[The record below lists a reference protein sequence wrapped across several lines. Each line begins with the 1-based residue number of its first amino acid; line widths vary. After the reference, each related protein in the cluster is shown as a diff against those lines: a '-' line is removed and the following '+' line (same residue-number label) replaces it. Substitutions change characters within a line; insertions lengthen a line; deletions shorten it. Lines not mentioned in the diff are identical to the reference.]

1 MSKKDNQT
9 IKQLRKGIEMKQKDP
24 SEDVELL
31 MWSKYLSE
39 SENLSLQYLAAC
51 LNANIYEDRDSQYL
65 ELIKV
70 EDIPQSDWI
79 NAAPLAHCLSK
90 SSNPILEVAAEWFFK
105 VFHLIALEMMEMINN
120 WPRRD
125 DFLPFEILK
134 NERSSD
140 VPSF

>member
-1 MSKKDNQT
+1 
-9 IKQLRKGIEMKQKDP
+9 MKQKDL

-51 LNANIYEDRDSQYL
+51 LKANIYEDRDSYYL
-65 ELIKV
+65 QQIKV

-79 NAAPLAHCLSK
+79 NAAPLAHCLLK

-105 VFHLIALEMMEMINN
+105 VLHSIALEMTEMMNN
-120 WPRRD
+120 WPHRD
-125 DFLPFEILK
+125 DIPPFEVLK
-134 NERSSD
+134 TERSSID
-140 VPSF
+140 PLF